1 MGLRKT
7 EEGFL
12 QVDDLAD
19 ACVFIISQEE
29 DKIDEN
35 IQQDAIISMWVP
47 GIDYSIAEVAELI
60 SEIVGYDGEVVFD
73 SSKPDGTPRK
83 LLDSLLNGLG
93 WSSAIDLENGLSDT
107 YEWYCSNIHSLRK

>member
-1 MGLRKT
+1 
-7 EEGFL
+7 
-12 QVDDLAD
+12 
-19 ACVFIISQEE
+19 
-29 DKIDEN
+29 
-35 IQQDAIISMWVP
+35 MWVR
-47 GIDYSIAEVAELI
+47 GLIIQLLEVAELI

-83 LLDSLLNGLG
+83 LLDSTLLNGLG